1 LKYREEKN
9 MKRKGSFFSYLFL
22 CLGFVLIFIPLY
34 LTVLSSFKET
44 NQITGN
50 FFGLP
55 NPFTFDNFQRL
66 ISDGIS
72 QYFFNS
78 ALISVVSVAL
88 ITFFVPMA
96 AFSIARNIS
105 RKKAFAVMYSFLI
118 LGIFVPFQVIMIP
131 ITSMMTRL
139 GLSNIFGLII
149 LYLSYAIPQ
158 TLFLYVGYIKTAIP
172 VELDEAA
179 EIDGCGKFRM
189 YFQIAFPL
197 MKPMHATTLIINA
210 LWIWND
216 FLLPLLILN
225 KDSSNWTLPLF
236 QYNYQGQYFSD
247 FGPSFASYVVGIVV
261 ILLVYLVFQKNII
274 SGMTNGSVK

>member
-1 LKYREEKN
+1 MKN
-9 MKRKGSFFSYLFL
+9 KSKIINYLFL
-22 CLGFVLIFIPLY
+22 VLGALVIFIPLY

-66 ISDGIS
+66 IEDGIG

-78 ALISVVSVAL
+78 ALISVVSIAL
-88 ITFFVPMA
+88 IMLFVPMA
-96 AFSIARNIS
+96 AFAISRNLS
-105 RKKAFAVMYSFLI
+105 RKKAFGLMYTFLI

-131 ITSMMTRL
+131 ITSMMTKL
-139 GLSNIFGLII
+139 GLSNIPGLII
-149 LYLSYAIPQ
+149 LYLAYAVPQ
-158 TLFLYVGYIKTAIP
+158 SLFLYVGYIKTGIP

-179 EIDGCGKFRM
+179 EIDGCGRFRM

-197 MKPMHATTLIINA
+197 MKPMHATVLIINA

-225 KDSSNWTLPLF
+225 KDATNWTLPLF

-247 FGPSFASYVVGIVV
+247 YGPSFASYVIGIIV
-261 ILLVYLVFQKNII
+261 ILIVYLVFQKNII
-274 SGMTNGSVK
+274 SGMTSGSVK

>member
-1 LKYREEKN
+1 
-9 MKRKGSFFSYLFL
+9 MKQKGNFISYLFL
-22 CLGFVLIFIPLY
+22 SLGFVVIFVPLY

-44 NQITGN
+44 NQITGD

-55 NPFTFDNFQRL
+55 LPFTMDNFQRL
-66 ISDGIS
+66 ISDGIG
-72 QYFFNS
+72 QYFWNS
-78 ALISVVSVAL
+78 TVITVLAIAL
-88 ITFFVPMA
+88 ITLFVPMA

-105 RKKAFAVMYSFLI
+105 QKKAFAIMYSFLI

-131 ITSMMTRL
+131 ITSMMTKL
-139 GLSNIFGLII
+139 GLSSITGLII
-149 LYLSYAIPQ
+149 LYLSYAVPQ

-172 VELDEAA
+172 KELDEAA
-179 EIDGCGKFRM
+179 EMDGCGKFRM
-189 YFQIAFPL
+189 YFKIAFPL

-216 FLLPLLILN
+216 FLLPLLLLN
-225 KDSSNWTLPLF
+225 KDDSNWTLPLF

-247 FGPSFASYVVGIVV
+247 YGPSFASYVIGIIV
-261 ILLVYLVFQKNII
+261 ILSVYLIFQRNII

>member
-1 LKYREEKN
+1 
-9 MKRKGSFFSYLFL
+9 MKHKGTIFNYLFL
-22 CLGFVLIFIPLY
+22 SLGFVLIFIPLY
-34 LTVLSSFKET
+34 MTVLSSFKET
-44 NQITGN
+44 NQITGD

-55 NPFTFDNFQRL
+55 HRFTLDNFQRL
-66 ISDGIS
+66 LSDGIG

-78 ALISVVSVAL
+78 MLISVVSIAL
-88 ITFFVPMA
+88 ITFFGPLA

-105 RKKAFAVMYSFLI
+105 RKKAFALMYSFLI

-131 ITSMMTRL
+131 ITTMMTRL
-139 GLSNIFGLII
+139 GLSNITGLII
-149 LYLSYAIPQ
+149 LYLAYAVPQ
-158 TLFLYVGYIKTAIP
+158 TLFLYVGYIKTGIP

-179 EIDGCGKFRM
+179 EIDGCSKWRM

-216 FLLPLLILN
+216 FLLSLFLLN
-225 KDSSNWTLPLF
+225 KDAAGWTLPLF

-247 FGPSFASYVVGIVV
+247 FGPSFASYVVGIIV
-261 ILLVYLVFQKNII
+261 ILIVYLIFQKNII
-274 SGMTNGSVK
+274 SGMTSGSVK

>member
-1 LKYREEKN
+1 
-9 MKRKGSFFSYLFL
+9 MKKKPNYLNYI
-22 CLGFVLIFIPLY
+22 VLVFGLLLIILPLY
-34 LTVLSSFKET
+34 LTVVSSFKDT
-44 NQITGN
+44 TQITGD

-55 NPFTFDNFQRL
+55 APFTLDNFQRL
-66 ISDGIS
+66 LTDGIG

-78 ALISVVSVAL
+78 MTIAILAIAL
-88 ITFFVPMA
+88 ITLFVPMA

-105 RKKAFAVMYSFLI
+105 KKRAFALMYSFLI

-131 ITSMMTRL
+131 ITSMMTKL
-139 GLSNIFGLII
+139 GLSNIPGLII
-149 LYLSYAIPQ
+149 LYLAYAVPQ

-172 VELDEAA
+172 IELDEAA

-189 YFQIAFPL
+189 YFKIAFPL

-225 KDSSNWTLPLF
+225 KDDSNWTLPLF

-247 FGPSFASYVVGIVV
+247 YGPSFASYVIGIVT
-261 ILLVYLVFQKNII
+261 ILVVYLIFQKNII
-274 SGMTNGSVK
+274 SGMTSGSVK

>member
-1 LKYREEKN
+1 
-9 MKRKGSFFSYLFL
+9 MKQKSSIFHYIFL
-22 CLGFVLIFIPLY
+22 LLGFVLIFIPLY
-34 LTVLSSFKET
+34 MTVLSSFKET

-55 NPFTFDNFQRL
+55 NPFTTDNYQRL

-72 QYFFNS
+72 QYFMNS
-78 ALISVVSVAL
+78 AVISIVAIIL
-88 ITFFVPMA
+88 ITVFVPMA

-105 RKKAFAVMYSFLI
+105 KKKAFGIMYSFLI

-131 ITSMMTRL
+131 ITSMMTKL
-139 GLSNIFGLII
+139 GLSNILGLII
-149 LYLSYAIPQ
+149 LYLAYAVPQ

-179 EIDGCGKFRM
+179 EIDGCSKLRM

-225 KDSSNWTLPLF
+225 RDSSNWTLPLF

-247 FGPSFASYVVGIVV
+247 FGPSFASYVVGIIV
-261 ILLVYLVFQKNII
+261 ILIVYLIFQKNII
-274 SGMTNGSVK
+274 SGMTSGSVK

>member
-1 LKYREEKN
+1 
-9 MKRKGSFFSYLFL
+9 MKKERHYLSYII
-22 CLGFVLIFIPLY
+22 LGLGLLMIVLPLY
-34 LTVLSSFKET
+34 LTVISSFKDT
-44 NQITGN
+44 SQITGN

-55 NPFTFDNFQRL
+55 NPFTLDNFERL
-66 ISDGIS
+66 LTDGIS
-72 QYFFNS
+72 KYFINS
-78 ALISVVSVAL
+78 ISIAVVSIVL
-88 ITFFVPMA
+88 ITLFIPMA

-105 RKKAFAVMYSFLI
+105 RKKAFTFMYSFLI

-131 ITSMMTRL
+131 ITSMMTKL
-139 GLSNIFGLII
+139 GLSNIPGLII
-149 LYLSYAIPQ
+149 LYLAYAVPQ

-189 YFQIAFPL
+189 YFQITFPL

-225 KDSSNWTLPLF
+225 KDDSNWTLPLF

-247 FGPSFASYVVGIVV
+247 YGPSFASYVIGIIT
-261 ILLVYLVFQKNII
+261 ILIVYLIFQKNII
-274 SGMTNGSVK
+274 SGMTSGSVK

>member
-1 LKYREEKN
+1 MKN
-9 MKRKGSFFSYLFL
+9 KGSILSYLFL
-22 CLGFVLIFIPLY
+22 SLGFILIFIPLY
-34 LTVLSSFKET
+34 MTVLSSFKET
-44 NQITGN
+44 NQITGD

-55 NPFTFDNFQRL
+55 NPFTWDNFQRL
-66 ISDGIS
+66 LSDGIG

-78 ALISVVSVAL
+78 TLISVVSIAL

-96 AFSIARNIS
+96 AFSIARNLS
-105 RKKAFAVMYSFLI
+105 RKKAFAIMYSFLI

-131 ITSMMTRL
+131 ITTMMTRL
-139 GLSNIFGLII
+139 GLSNIIGLII
-149 LYLSYAIPQ
+149 LYLAYAVPQ

-197 MKPMHATTLIINA
+197 MKPMHATVLIINA

-225 KDSSNWTLPLF
+225 KDASNWTLPLF

-247 FGPSFASYVVGIVV
+247 FGPSFASYVIGIIV
-261 ILLVYLVFQKNII
+261 ILIVCLIFQKNII

>member
-1 LKYREEKN
+1 
-9 MKRKGSFFSYLFL
+9 MKQKGSFFNYLFL
-22 CLGFVLIFIPLY
+22 SVGFVVIFVPLY
-34 LTVLSSFKET
+34 LTVISSFKET

-55 NPFTFDNFQRL
+55 NPFTTDNFQRL
-66 ISDGIS
+66 ISDGIG
-72 QYFFNS
+72 QYFWNS
-78 ALISVVSVAL
+78 TLITVVSIAL

-105 RKKAFAVMYSFLI
+105 KKKAFALMYSFLI

-131 ITSMMTRL
+131 ITSMMTKL
-139 GLSNIFGLII
+139 GLSNITGLII
-149 LYLSYAIPQ
+149 LYLAYAVPQ

-172 VELDEAA
+172 VDLEEAA

-189 YFQIAFPL
+189 YFQIMFPL

-216 FLLPLLILN
+216 FLLPLLLLN
-225 KDSSNWTLPLF
+225 KDDSNWTLPLF

-247 FGPSFASYVVGIVV
+247 YGPSFASYVVGIIV
-261 ILLVYLVFQKNII
+261 ILSVYLVFQRNII